1 MKSGSGASSGSAAPS
16 LAAVVVVV
24 PTTRKCPGTDAGASL
39 KKRSKRAA
47 PEELVDASES
57 TTEVHAGG
65 GRESVEAE
73 EVPERG
79 YSIWDLCEVED
90 QAGVDRY
97 FTSIMTRLKTNEG
110 PSSRVHDVG
119 RLVQHQHERIL
130 ALRAANKELKVR
142 ASQELVAAAEHWAK
156 ELEETMEKLQAELGS
171 LRGQRKDLEQE
182 VSILRSSLDGAQD
195 DRARL
200 ERDVLSLT
208 EAMTLLEA
216 ELKAEGP
223 KAVVAYKASRG
234 FESSLKKMGRIS
246 YEFGHRGALE
256 WLRGSHP
263 EVEVEDDPFAECPK
277 DGNIKDGPLP
287 ALR

>member
-16 LAAVVVVV
+16 SAAVVVAV
-24 PTTRKCPGTDAGASL
+24 PTTGKCPGTDAGASL

-65 GRESVEAE
+65 GREPIEAE

-79 YSIWDLCEVED
+79 YSIRDLCE
-90 QAGVDRY
+90 
-97 FTSIMTRLKTNEG
+97 
-110 PSSRVHDVG
+110 
-119 RLVQHQHERIL
+119 HQHERIL

-182 VSILRSSLDGAQD
+182 VNILRSSLDGAQD

-208 EAMTLLEA
+208 EATTLLEA

-223 KAVVAYKASRG
+223 KAMVAYKASRG
-234 FESSLKKMGRIS
+234 FESGLKKMGRIS

-256 WLRGSHP
+256 WLRGRHP
-263 EVEVEDDPFAECPK
+263 EVEVEDDPFAECLE